1 MQRMGLRAVLC
12 SRFKKKLEISG
23 PWASWCDAIHG
34 LTLSHSSAAFG
45 NSIILYL
52 YYCDYCRYNDIKLY
66 ILFLYHCF
74 TMNSLILLIHV
85 SVAYWNKYHQI
96 KPSTLIIPTFAV
108 NTIYEILRQAVPISI
123 SEPLSPTLVCVFLR
137 YQFAIFAHKSFLF
150 FSINPFFFFFF
161 QLLMQDSLNMFNMH
175 ADSLQLLKSIFLFD
189 VKVAKLS

>member
-1 MQRMGLRAVLC
+1 MRC
-12 SRFKKKLEISG
+12 HSR
-23 PWASWCDAIHG
+23 
-34 LTLSHSSAAFG
+34 SHTRPFFCCFRHLYY
-45 NSIILYL
+45 ILFL
-52 YYCDYCRYNDIKLY
+52 YYCYYCIYNDIKLY
-66 ILFLYHCF
+66 ILFLHYCF

-150 FSINPFFFFFF
+150 FSINPFFFLFFF
-161 QLLMQDSLNMFNMH
+161 PIAYARLVEHVQH
-175 ADSLQLLKSIFLFD
+175 ACRFVAVIKINILIWCQSCQAFLI
-189 VKVAKLS
+189 LSH

>member
-1 MQRMGLRAVLC
+1 MQC
-12 SRFKKKLEISG
+12 HSRS
-23 PWASWCDAIHG
+23 HTV
-34 LTLSHSSAAFG
+34 TLSHSSAAFG